1 MAELCIEGE
10 GQTFAEAFAAAG
22 DNKSRRTTLNKNRTV
37 KTPKD
42 DGCEGPHKDPR
53 GRRLKEVF
61 VKVDRRAPRVGTVV
75 LDRGEELFRDFQSLC
90 SNMAVQSVEVCR
102 GTDRFRLP
110 KGNPDLELIPLRQT
124 FVLHRETGEV
134 YELGNP
140 EEWTKLPKT
149 RRYQKSK
156 PAKVCVTVFGGFP
169 ERASSSNTISQY
181 PCIRYG
187 GHCTH
192 RRIHL
197 WKQSRHKE
205 GVRNNR

>member
-1 MAELCIEGE
+1 MQQQWQCEVL
-10 GQTFAEAFAAAG
+10 
-22 DNKSRRTTLNKNRTV
+22 KSAVERTV
-37 KTPKD
+37 S
-42 DGCEGPHKDPR
+42 GC
-53 GRRLKEVF
+53 
-61 VKVDRRAPRVGTVV
+61 
-75 LDRGEELFRDFQSLC
+75 
-90 SNMAVQSVEVCR
+90 
-102 GTDRFRLP
+102 P

-140 EEWTKLPKT
+140 EEWTKLPRT

-169 ERASSSNTISQY
+169 ERASSSNTISQSSSAV
-181 PCIRYG
+181 PVSSPSRSQISQQLPSLHQVGWTVHPRD
-187 GHCTH
+187 
-192 RRIHL
+192 RIHF